1 MDITDIH
8 SFMNAIDPKVLMA
21 ILESLKKN
29 KTTIGFISAI
39 FIVVPLL
46 TIRIDGQFVDRCN
59 REVEA
64 TVKKD
69 SLAQYNSDQLQLMV
83 KNLHRTLD
91 SLSAKLDSVCRLIET
106 RNDKINDCMIEDCQ
120 QIKATIKSLKK

>member
-1 MDITDIH
+1 
-8 SFMNAIDPKVLMA
+8 MNAIDPKVLMA

-91 SLSAKLDSVCRLIET
+91 SISAKLDSVCRLIET
-106 RNDKINDCMIEDCQ
+106 QSDSTNNYMSEGAQ
-120 QIKATIKSLKK
+120 QTKATIKSLKK